1 MSRNEVLRIHTRS
14 QTGTRAS
21 ADPIGEGDLQA
32 ALRSLADAELLYVR
46 GIAPEATYQFKH
58 ALIRDAAY
66 EALLKSRRK
75 ELHRSVARTIEE
87 KFPVIK
93 ETHPEVLARHW
104 MEADETE
111 RAIAEWQRAAE
122 RAIARGAMVEAER
135 HFRRELE
142 LLSQLL
148 EDDERDRRE
157 LALQVGLGSALFGA
171 KNWAHP
177 EAHTAY
183 TRAQELAEKLGET
196 QQLIEILGGLSG
208 S

>member
-1 MSRNEVLRIHTRS
+1 
-14 QTGTRAS
+14 
-21 ADPIGEGDLQA
+21 
-32 ALRSLADAELLYVR
+32 
-46 GIAPEATYQFKH
+46 
-58 ALIRDAAY
+58 
-66 EALLKSRRK
+66 
-75 ELHRSVARTIEE
+75 
-87 KFPVIK
+87 
-93 ETHPEVLARHW
+93 ARHW

-142 LLSQLL
+142 LLSQLP

-157 LALQVGLGSALFGA
+157 LALQVGLGSALLGA

-183 TRAQELAEKLGET
+183 TRAQELAEKLGEN
-196 QQLIEILGGLSG
+196 QQLMEILAGLSSSAVTRG
-208 S
+208 QVRAAQEIAARMLRLAESSDDRGL